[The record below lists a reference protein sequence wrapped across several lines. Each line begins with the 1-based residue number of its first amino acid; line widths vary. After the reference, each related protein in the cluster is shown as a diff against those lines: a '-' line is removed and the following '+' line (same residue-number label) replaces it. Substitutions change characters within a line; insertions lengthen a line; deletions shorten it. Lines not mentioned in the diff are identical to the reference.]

1 MKLLS
6 FLLLATM
13 SLTSCV
19 GFKDD
24 PKKWVFG
31 EGLWVLFLVFAG
43 GLFLTGRQTWRSY
56 KANGRP
62 HMGWVIFTGGLIV
75 GLVTFILMN
84 ISNR

>member
-31 EGLWVLFLVFAG
+31 EGLWVV
-43 GLFLTGRQTWRSY
+43 GLFLAGGIFLSGRQTYRSY
-56 KANGRP
+56 KANGKP
-62 HMGWVIFTGGLIV
+62 HWGWLGFTVVLIAV
-75 GLVTFILMN
+75 LAYFIGN
-84 ISNR
+84 TISNR

>member
-6 FLLLATM
+6 ILLIGIM

-31 EGLWVLFLVFAG
+31 EGLWVI
-43 GLFLTGRQTWRSY
+43 GLFLAGGIFLSGRQTYRSY
-56 KANGRP
+56 KANGKP
-62 HMGWVIFTGGLIV
+62 HIGWVVFTGGLIIA
-75 GLVTFILMN
+75 LIAFIWMN

>member
-6 FLLLATM
+6 ILLIGIM

-31 EGLWVLFLVFAG
+31 EGLWIIGLLLFGGFAACG
-43 GLFLTGRQTWRSY
+43 YQTYKSY
-56 KANGRP
+56 KANGKP
-62 HMGWVIFTGGLIV
+62 HLGWALFTFGIFAFFIY
-75 GLVTFILMN
+75 FILN
-84 ISNR
+84 TISNR